1 MSPRFSPPDALTW
14 TGPVL
19 AALGLIAIAVA
30 ALAPSLRDAPL
41 ARWILSET
49 LAPVNVLPLVAL
61 GAVFGLIGRRAL
73 LTALAL
79 FALGIA
85 AGVLAEDRLLQL
97 LYPIPGAA
105 THLFLTGPISYL
117 AAGVALVVSA
127 RWRSYVAPPAAF
139 VFGAMAGLAVKLT
152 DPSLHEPAYTVTP
165 VLIVVWIAL
174 AVALTLRGFW
184 RNWFLVF
191 GRILGSWMLAIG
203 LLYGG
208 AALIPK
214 KTPPPP
220 AVALP
225 PAAAPGGER
234 AIPGLLAPE
243 QPSPFP
249 GGKQP

>member
-1 MSPRFSPPDALTW
+1 LSPRSSPPNALAW
-14 TGPVL
+14 CGPAL

-30 ALAPSLRDAPL
+30 ALMPGVRDTPL

-49 LAPVNVLPLVAL
+49 LAPANVLPLIAL
-61 GAVFGLIGRRAL
+61 GAAFGLIGLRAL
-73 LTALAL
+73 LAALAL
-79 FALGIA
+79 FALGIGV
-85 AGVLAEDRLLQL
+85 GVLAEDRLLQL

-117 AAGVALVVSA
+117 AAGLALVVSA
-127 RWRSYVAPPAAF
+127 HWRTYVAPPAAF

-152 DPSLHEPAYTVTP
+152 DPSLHAPAYTWTP
-165 VLIVVWIAL
+165 VLIAVWTVL

-184 RNWFLVF
+184 RDWFLIF

-214 KTPPPP
+214 KPPPLK
-220 AVALP
+220 VALP
-225 PAAAPGGER
+225 PATAPAGG
-234 AIPGLLAPE
+234 A
-243 QPSPFP
+243 F
-249 GGKQP
+249 KQP